1 MAESAQQTGT
11 RTGEADMTNNNALL
25 LALSAS
31 AALALPAASFAA
43 AKTKVCLVLPRAQLG
58 QGTSGADVA
67 EPVRATL
74 TAYLGGPA
82 TELVPLTAR
91 IPIQIDAE
99 AAELGC
105 VYVLYSSVTQK
116 KGGGFSKLL
125 GAAAPLAQVGTAMTG
140 MGGNYS
146 AIMATQAVATV
157 ATNAAAKSAQEEAMD
172 ALGGA
177 AKSNIKKGDTITL
190 EFKLMQSGLETPV
203 AASTVVAKATQ
214 NGEDLVSPLIEQAA
228 TQVLTAITQP
238 PKPWQQP

>member
-1 MAESAQQTGT
+1 
-11 RTGEADMTNNNALL
+11 MTNNKALL
-25 LALSAS
+25 LAMSAS
-31 AALALPAASFAA
+31 AALALPTASIAA

-105 VYVLYSSVTQK
+105 AYVLYSSVTQK

-140 MGGNYS
+140 MGGSYS

-190 EFKLMQSGLETPV
+190 EFKLMQPGLETPV

-238 PKPWQQP
+238 PKT

>member
-1 MAESAQQTGT
+1 MAESAQKTGT
-11 RTGEADMTNNNALL
+11 RTGEADMTNNKALL

-31 AALALPAASFAA
+31 AALALTATSIAA

-74 TAYLGGPA
+74 TSYLGGPA

-91 IPIQIDAE
+91 IAIQIDAE

-105 VYVLYSSVTQK
+105 AYVLYSSVTQK

-140 MGGNYS
+140 MGGSYS

-190 EFKLMQSGLETPV
+190 EFKLMQPGLETPV

-238 PKPWQQP
+238 PKT